1 MPLCLDLVGGLSFRF
16 FESDKILRCNE
27 TSSRYILQHALLMVA
42 FDIDDRR
49 ECFLSSKIHSSS

>member
-27 TSSRYILQHALLMVA
+27 TSSRYILQHALLV
-42 FDIDDRR
+42 
-49 ECFLSSKIHSSS
+49 EV